1 VETAEQ
7 SARPQDPA
15 IAEYLRHLRVERRS
29 SPHTLRAYAKELD
42 RLCLACGP
50 EPISW
55 GGLSPDR
62 LRAFLAD
69 RATAVGRRSVGRTVA
84 VLRSFFAF
92 LRRRG
97 AIPTNP
103 AAALGSPR
111 FAKALPRYVAE
122 KDLDGLFAGLT
133 PGSSIRAA
141 RDAALLE
148 LLYGSGLRASETVGL
163 DWRDV
168 DTTERRAHVR
178 GGKGGK
184 DRIVP
189 ISRPAAQ
196 ALAILA
202 AQLFGTASPTGAV
215 LRNARGARLNVRSV
229 GRIVAAALE
238 AAGLAPVNP
247 HALRHSCATHLLDGG
262 ADLRSIQEILGHASL
277 STTQRY
283 THVSLARL
291 RSAYSRF
298 HPRA

>member
-1 VETAEQ
+1 VETEEQ
-7 SARPQDPA
+7 ATRPADPA
-15 IAEYLRHLRVERRS
+15 IAGYLRHLRVERRS

-42 RLCLACGP
+42 RLRLACAP
-50 EPISW
+50 EPIDW
-55 GGLSPDR
+55 GGISPDA

-97 AIPTNP
+97 SISVNP

-133 PGSSIRAA
+133 PGSSVRAA

-148 LLYGSGLRASETVGL
+148 MLYGSGLRASEVVAL

-168 DTTERRAHVR
+168 DTAERRAHVR

-196 ALAILA
+196 ALGILA
-202 AQLFGTASPTGAV
+202 AQLFGAGPPSGAV
-215 LRNARGARLNVRSV
+215 LRNSRGTRLNVRSV

-238 AAGLAPVNP
+238 AAGLPPVNP